1 MSFHFLK
8 TKKFWL
14 ITILVL
20 LVVWI
25 GYGCYKKKNAP
36 VKYDTVKVERGNLAQ
51 TVEATGKI
59 QSSNDLEL
67 RFEAAGTLESVKV
80 KEGDKV
86 TAGQV
91 LATLKAAELN
101 AMVAQAQASL
111 NQKIAGADDN
121 DRAFYKAAVDSSM
134 ADWNKTKSDIA
145 NSIANYQAAAETA
158 KTNLKLAEGGD
169 NSQIVSQAYD
179 NVVATLQLS
188 LSKIDDAL
196 TQADN
201 ILGIDN
207 LAANDSFEDYL
218 SVLDSSKLTQAKN
231 YYRDAKDGRLAA
243 RNVIMSLNTNS
254 SHTAVDSAIITT
266 KNTLEKISTLLLG
279 VSEVLTASS
288 QSGNFTQAVLDAKK
302 TTIDATRSGVNAQY
316 SAVIGSEQ
324 SIVNAKNSY
333 TTYKIAYD
341 RAVSDLQN
349 VQSTAASVVAIKE
362 ALYNQALA
370 NYNNKI
376 QPTREVDLAPLRAA
390 LAQAVANRD
399 KAILKA
405 PIDGVVAKV
414 NKKVGEM
421 VSSAEAPVE
430 LISPHYEI
438 EVDIPE
444 TDVAKLALNNSSTI
458 TLDAFGDDIKF
469 AGKIISI
476 DPAST
481 EIQDVVYYK
490 VKVAIDETDKQIK
503 PGMTANVTV
512 ATALRENTLFAPSR
526 SILTND
532 KGKYV
537 RLLKNGQSVETP
549 VKVGLK
555 GDDGKTEILEGVN
568 EGEEVILSTSETK

>member
-8 TKKFWL
+8 TKKFWF
-14 ITILVL
+14 IATAIL
-20 LVVWI
+20 LVVWGVY
-25 GYGCYKKKNAP
+25 GYYKKKNAP
-36 VKYDTVKVERGNLAQ
+36 VKYDTVKVERGNLVQ

-67 RFEAAGTLESVKV
+67 RFETAGTLDAIKV

-111 NQKIAGADDN
+111 NQKIAGAGEN
-121 DRAFYKAAVDSSM
+121 DRAFYKAALDSTL
-134 ADWNKTKSDIA
+134 ADWEKSKADIA
-145 NSIANYQAAAETA
+145 NSITNYQSMVETA
-158 KTNLKLAEGGD
+158 KTNLKLAEGGE
-169 NSQIVSQAYD
+169 NSQIVNQVYD
-179 NVVATLQLS
+179 NTVATLQLS
-188 LSKIDDAL
+188 LSRIDDAL

-201 ILGIDN
+201 ILGVDN
-207 LAANDSFEDYL
+207 VAANDSFEDYL
-218 SVLDSSKLTQAKN
+218 SVFDGSKMTIAKN
-231 YYRDAKDGRLAA
+231 YYRDAKDGRAIA
-243 RNVIMSLNTNS
+243 KSAIMGLNANS
-254 SHTAVDSAIITT
+254 SHDSVDSAIKVT
-266 KNTLEKISTLLLG
+266 KNTLEKVNTLLLG
-279 VSEVLTASS
+279 VSEVLSASS
-288 QSGNFTQAVLDAKK
+288 PVGNFTQAVLDAKK
-302 TTIDATRSGVNAQY
+302 TTIDATRSGANAQY
-316 SAVIGSEQ
+316 SSVISSEQ
-324 SIVNAKNSY
+324 AIANAKNSY

-341 RAVSDLQN
+341 KAVSDLQN
-349 VQSTAASVVAIKE
+349 VQSTATSVLAIKE
-362 ALYNQALA
+362 ATYNQALA

-376 QPTREVDLAPLRAA
+376 EPTREVDLAPLRAA
-390 LAQAVANRD
+390 LAQAVASRD
-399 KAILKA
+399 KAVLKA
-405 PIDGVVAKV
+405 PMDGVVAKV

-421 VSSAEAPVE
+421 VSSADAPIE
-430 LISPHYEI
+430 MISPHYEI

-490 VKVAIDETDKQIK
+490 VKVAIDESDKQIK

-512 ATALRENTLFAPSR
+512 DTASRENTLFIPSR
-526 SILTND
+526 SVLTND

-537 RLLKNGQSVETP
+537 RVLKNGQSVETP
-549 VKVGLK
+549 VKTGLK
-555 GDDGKTEILEGVN
+555 GDDGKIEILEGVN
-568 EGEEVILSTSETK
+568 EGEEIILTTSETK